1 MATTYD
7 WVGTDSGNEG
17 DFSVANNF
25 SPSGNPTTGDTVRW
39 LTGRQPV
46 TAGKDQSTKDFAAL
60 IVGPGYS
67 GDIGSSAGAFQCGAV
82 LLSYNG
88 RGNAWFDCSTG
99 SDNFDEVYVLGGGA
113 AKQVYFTGNIAA
125 AHVAF
130 GSVTFE
136 SGTITELFIETMGS
150 ELSQPDVY
158 IVDADV
164 VTLRAHS
171 GTIRQNG
178 TSTITTGYFLRGNTT
193 LEEGTITN
201 LECWGGTVT
210 KNSPTTCAVCKV
222 FAGTVDASQDD
233 RAKTFTTSE
242 VHYGATLN
250 IWNSPDNITMT
261 NPVKQVGGGT
271 IIARTVSTTGI

>member
-1 MATTYD
+1 MATTYT

-17 DFSVANNF
+17 DFGTANNW
-25 SPSGNPTTGDTVRW
+25 SPSGNPAAGDTVRF
-39 LTGRQPV
+39 LTGRQSV
-46 TAGKDQSTKDFAAL
+46 TSGKDQGTKDFAAI

-67 GDIGSSAGAFQCGAV
+67 GDIGSSAGALLCGAA

-88 RGNAWFDCSTG
+88 RGNAWFDCSTD

-113 AKQVYFTGNIAA
+113 AKRVYFTGNIAA
-125 AHVAF
+125 VHVAF

-150 ELSQPDVY
+150 EMSQPDVY
-158 IVDADV
+158 LVDADV
-164 VTLRAHS
+164 TTFRAHS

-178 TSTITTGYFLRGNTT
+178 TGTITTGYFLGGNTT
-193 LEEGTITN
+193 LEEGAITN
-201 LECWGGTVT
+201 LECWGGVVT
-210 KNSPTTCAVCKV
+210 KNSPTTCASCKV

-233 RAKTFTTSE
+233 RAKTFTNAE
-242 VHYGATLN
+242 VHWGATFN
-250 IWNSPDNITMT
+250 IFNSPDNITMT
-261 NPVKQVGGGT
+261 NPIKQVGKGK